1 MKQAVLLII
10 SILAISGCNSQAT
23 PTGQACM
30 GARGGSLVE
39 GLDGQCKA
47 GDAIATKEP
56 AYYCDFNYAVAYN
69 DYNSAMCIYSGKRK
83 SERTAG

>member
-10 SILAISGCNSQAT
+10 GVLALSGCNSQAT
-23 PTGQACM
+23 PTGKACM
-30 GARGGSLVE
+30 GSRGGSLVE
-39 GLDGQCKA
+39 GLENQCKA

-56 AYYCDFNYAVAYN
+56 TYYCDFNYAIAYN

-83 SERTAG
+83 DERTAG